1 MKHGLT
7 LSIVNL
13 KSKHQREIN
22 YLPETLFTK
31 SCFLKAMSIKKCKM
45 VLSYFLKIEI
55 LRNEAE

>member
-31 SCFLKAMSIKKCKM
+31 SCFLEAMSIKKCKM

-55 LRNEAE
+55 LKY

>member
-1 MKHGLT
+1 MKNGLT

-31 SCFLKAMSIKKCKM
+31 SCFLEAMSIKKCKM
-45 VLSYFLKIEI
+45 VYFLKIEI